1 MSLDFG
7 WIFPSDWLSGM
18 LLFTSPFP
26 SLRVPRYTALPAGQS
41 RVLRRRINE
50 MTEIPK
56 HSKNDQKTREN
67 VHFFMKMA
75 VWLLR
80 PTIPATSSESYIIDL
95 LLLLFYFNLI
105 FNFKLIFAGKI

>member
-26 SLRVPRYTALPAGQS
+26 SLCVPRYTALPAGQS
-41 RVLRRRINE
+41 RVLRRGINE

-56 HSKNDQKTREN
+56 HSKNDQNTRAY
-67 VHFFMKMA
+67 VHFFIKMT
-75 VWLLR
+75 VGLLR
-80 PTIPATSSESYIIDL
+80 PTLPATSSESYIID
-95 LLLLFYFNLI
+95 Y
-105 FNFKLIFAGKI
+105 